1 MFDLLVSLGFKEIEI
16 GFPSGSQIDFDFCR
30 QLIENKLIPE
40 DVTVQVLVQAREHL
54 IQRTFEALRG
64 VHRAIVHV
72 YNSTSTIQ
80 RKIVF
85 RLGKDGVKEIAVN
98 GATIVKHIA
107 NQFPE
112 TDWIF
117 QYSPESFTGT
127 EMDYALEV
135 CEAVIDVWE
144 PTSDRKVII
153 NLPATVEMSTPNVYA
168 DQIEWIHRNIKCREA
183 LILSVHPHND
193 RGTAVAAAELGLM
206 AGAQRIEGTLLGN
219 GERTGNVDLIC
230 VALNLFSQG
239 IHPGLELS
247 NLPAIVDRV
256 EECTQLEVHPRH
268 PYAGDFVFT
277 AFSGSHQDAIRK
289 GLLAQSV
296 GGPWEVPY
304 LPIDPKDI
312 GRSYEPIIRVNSQS
326 GKGGIAFLMESD
338 YGVQLPRNLLIEF
351 SQIVQQLSDSSGK
364 EVTSPMIWETFRA
377 AYLESRTELASGILD
392 WVVGNSVSLQD
403 VSHATCADQIEILV
417 QMVGKC
423 IGTSLR
429 IVTQEQGHTVSKNKA
444 ENIVFSEMCVGEADH
459 VFGVGM
465 HENPIRAG
473 FNSVVS
479 AIDRAA
485 RTQLLPSLKLSLD
498 HDVSLSM

>member
-1 MFDLLVSLGFKEIEI
+1 M
-16 GFPSGSQIDFDFCR
+16 
-30 QLIENKLIPE
+30 
-40 DVTVQVLVQAREHL
+40 
-54 IQRTFEALRG
+54 
-64 VHRAIVHV
+64 
-72 YNSTSTIQ
+72 
-80 RKIVF
+80 
-85 RLGKDGVKEIAVN
+85 
-98 GATIVKHIA
+98 
-107 NQFPE
+107 
-112 TDWIF
+112 
-117 QYSPESFTGT
+117 
-127 EMDYALEV
+127 
-135 CEAVIDVWE
+135 
-144 PTSDRKVII
+144 
-153 NLPATVEMSTPNVYA
+153 
-168 DQIEWIHRNIKCREA
+168 
-183 LILSVHPHND
+183 
-193 RGTAVAAAELGLM
+193 
-206 AGAQRIEGTLLGN
+206 
-219 GERTGNVDLIC
+219 
-230 VALNLFSQG
+230 ALNLYSQG

-247 NLPAIVDRV
+247 NLAAIVDRV
-256 EECTQLEVHPRH
+256 EESTQLEMHPRH

-485 RTQLLPSLKLSLD
+485 RTQLLPSLRVSLD
-498 HDVSLSM
+498 QGVTLLWDKVVEIPG

>member
-1 MFDLLVSLGFKEIEI
+1 
-16 GFPSGSQIDFDFCR
+16 
-30 QLIENKLIPE
+30 
-40 DVTVQVLVQAREHL
+40 
-54 IQRTFEALRG
+54 
-64 VHRAIVHV
+64 
-72 YNSTSTIQ
+72 
-80 RKIVF
+80 
-85 RLGKDGVKEIAVN
+85 
-98 GATIVKHIA
+98 
-107 NQFPE
+107 
-112 TDWIF
+112 
-117 QYSPESFTGT
+117 
-127 EMDYALEV
+127 
-135 CEAVIDVWE
+135 
-144 PTSDRKVII
+144 
-153 NLPATVEMSTPNVYA
+153 
-168 DQIEWIHRNIKCREA
+168 
-183 LILSVHPHND
+183 
-193 RGTAVAAAELGLM
+193 
-206 AGAQRIEGTLLGN
+206 
-219 GERTGNVDLIC
+219 
-230 VALNLFSQG
+230 
-239 IHPGLELS
+239 
-247 NLPAIVDRV
+247 
-256 EECTQLEVHPRH
+256 VHPRH

-351 SQIVQQLSDSSGK
+351 SQIIQQLSDSSGK

-377 AYLESRTELASGILD
+377 EYLASRTEVASGLLNRLVD
-392 WVVGNSVSLQD
+392 NSISPQD
-403 VSHATCADQIEILV
+403 VFHTTGAAQLEMLV

-429 IVTQEQGHTVSKNKA
+429 IVTQERCHMVSQNN
-444 ENIVFSEMCVGEADH
+444 EEDIVFLEMCVGEADH

-465 HENPIRAG
+465 HEDPIRAG

-485 RTQLLPSLKLSLD
+485 RTQLLPSLKVSLD